1 MLWVV
6 SYTVSQSEAFYLTTS
21 FKKTV
26 SIDHSGFPELVSR
39 KDISCMSQR
48 PVGRRGEKSVFS
60 QGLLSGLELTFY
72 TPDTEPRILV
82 CSVYT
87 PTCSVLRGGCV
98 SG

>member
-26 SIDHSGFPELVSR
+26 SIDHSDFPELVNR
-39 KDISCMSQR
+39 KDISCMSQH
-48 PVGRRGEKSVFS
+48 PVRRRGEKSVFS

-72 TPDTEPRILV
+72 TPNTEPRILV

-87 PTCSVLRGGCV
+87 PACGILRGGHV